1 MTEPAEEPNIEV
13 DGYDAAEQQAP
24 VGEEFTEAPRSG
36 NTGIEVPDADA
47 AEQAAE
53 LPADDYDDYPA

>member
-1 MTEPAEEPNIEV
+1 MTEPAEEPIIEA
-13 DGYDAAEQQAP
+13 DGYDAAEQRALVDDEPADAP
-24 VGEEFTEAPRSG
+24 DSASG
-36 NTGIEVPDADA
+36 GLEVPDADA